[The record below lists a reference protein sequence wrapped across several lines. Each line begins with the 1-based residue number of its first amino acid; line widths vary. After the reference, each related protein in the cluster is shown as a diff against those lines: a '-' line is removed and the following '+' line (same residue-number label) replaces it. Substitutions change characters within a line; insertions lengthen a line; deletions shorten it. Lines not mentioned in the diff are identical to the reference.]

1 MTGDARLWEAQRW
14 LLAATDAGSESSLC
28 KPVLAVMPVDGV
40 SVSLLTGTMNH
51 TTLCASDPVAAML
64 DALQFD
70 LGEGPCWQ
78 ALDRGHPV
86 LVPDVRGGDHSSWPH
101 FGAGARESGAGSM
114 FAFPLS
120 VDDLDIGALDVYRLV
135 PGLLP
140 DSAMADGLALADTL
154 AQVIVRRLAHSNEH
168 SDGDPEKWEFSDA
181 SSRQE
186 IHLAT
191 EMLTGQLDTDTDGAF
206 AMLRA
211 HAFSSA
217 RPVIE
222 VARDVIS
229 QRLHFDG
236 RTEPTGSAPAT
247 S

>member
-1 MTGDARLWEAQRW
+1 MTAHAKLRAAQRSM
-14 LLAATDAGSESSLC
+14 LAAADAGSETSLC
-28 KPVLAVMPVDGV
+28 NPVLAVMPVNGV

-51 TTLCASDPVAAML
+51 TTLCASDAVAARL

-70 LGEGPCWQ
+70 LGEGPCWE
-78 ALDRGHPV
+78 ALDCGRPI
-86 LVPDVRGGDHSSWPH
+86 LVPDVRGGEHLSWPH
-101 FGAGARESGAGSM
+101 FGAGARDSGAGSM

-120 VDDLDIGALDVYRLV
+120 VDDLDIGALDVYRLA
-135 PGLLP
+135 PGLLT
-140 DSAMADGLALADTL
+140 DSAMAHGMALADTL
-154 AQVIVRRLAHSNEH
+154 AQVIVRRLAHSNRH
-168 SDGDPEKWEFSDA
+168 RDGDPEKWEFSDA

-222 VARDVIS
+222 IARDVVS
-229 QRLHFDG
+229 RRLHFDG
-236 RTEPTGSAPAT
+236 HPEPTGSAPAAP
-247 S
+247 